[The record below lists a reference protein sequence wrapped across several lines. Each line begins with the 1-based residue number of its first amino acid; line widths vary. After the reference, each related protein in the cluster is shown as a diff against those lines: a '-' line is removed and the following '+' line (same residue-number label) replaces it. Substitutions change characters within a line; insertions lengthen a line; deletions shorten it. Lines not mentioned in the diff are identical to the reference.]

1 MRIIAGVEPNT
12 ITITVMHDDGH
23 ASSLTTGLSYL
34 VERLTHEQF
43 RRFFWWSWSSG
54 KSVRD
59 EFIDRVIS
67 ATTGDSDERNWTLT
81 MRFPGVPGPGWML
94 PDGSTHT

>member
-1 MRIIAGVEPNT
+1 M
-12 ITITVMHDDGH
+12 TITVMHDDGT
-23 ASSLTTGLSYL
+23 ASSMTMDPYYL
-34 VERLTHEQF
+34 VNRLTPQQIQ
-43 RRFFWWSWSSG
+43 RFFDWSWLSG
-54 KSVRD
+54 KSVRQ

-81 MRFPGVPGPGWML
+81 MHFPGVPGPGWML